1 MVLSAMAAA
10 CGVGFVT
17 EGLFEGITAYALKG
31 KSFQESCWAGACG
44 AFLGCATNS
53 LNAFLLATTAS
64 VGLTVTISCVVD
76 AFAAL
81 LQNMCENWSTKVNL
95 CDLLEV
101 VVEGAGGCLIGGAE
115 KWSEEFRGLD
125 ELAAAVFV
133 GWMGFDAAL
142 VSTALSGHC
151 SAFGGDKIEIDL
163 LDYVPFPRGKKIT
176 ERQARCTFEAKGY
189 LWDQTTKR
197 TIPCPHPRSAKQC
210 CAKYAGNNFYY
221 WNEIKSARILFS

>member
-1 MVLSAMAAA
+1 MAVA
-10 CGVGFVT
+10 CGFGLIT
-17 EGLFEGITAYALKG
+17 EGLLEGTVSYLFKN
-31 KSFQESCWAGACG
+31 KSFEESCWAAGCG
-44 AFLGCATNS
+44 GVLGCVTNTI
-53 LNAFLLATTAS
+53 NTFVLASTAS
-64 VGLTVTISCVVD
+64 IPLAVGVSCVTD

-95 CDLLEV
+95 CDFIETL
-101 VVEGAGGCLIGGAE
+101 VEGVGGCLIGGIEGLSQDFTNADE
-115 KWSEEFRGLD
+115 WMTGFLVGFMGLD
-125 ELAAAVFV
+125 AN
-133 GWMGFDAAL
+133 L
-142 VSTALSGHC
+142 VSTVLSGGC
-151 SAFGGDKIEIDL
+151 SIFDGDKIEIDL

-221 WNEIKSARILFS
+221 WNEIKSARIL